1 MSLTSCDDDD
11 EDGVNNG
18 LVGIWASQEDIDEGH
33 NYIFVIKLTD
43 DGNGIEGDY
52 DVLEEK
58 YDWDYDETFR
68 WSIDKDKLYIHEF
81 GGNKD
86 DNSTCSYR
94 IEGNKFILYRY
105 EDSDPEIYVRWK

>member
-58 YDWDYDETFR
+58 YDWDNSETFR
-68 WSIDKDKLYIHEF
+68 WSADNDKIYIEYN
-81 GGNKD
+81 GETD
-86 DNSTCSYR
+86 ACSYK
-94 IEGNKFILYRY
+94 IDGNKFILYRY